1 MNAIVETT
9 TLIQLHT
16 EYTAKILASID
27 TSNQTEDEQWHFR
40 RSLGIGGSEAGTIL
54 GLNKYQTAWDL
65 WAIKTGRMPAP
76 DLSDNMAVK
85 MGHKLEQTVAE
96 LYAEVTGKQ
105 VRRSNIHHQHKEKP
119 WLVGNLDRVVVGEKR
134 GLECKTASSFAAK
147 GKFGK
152 GNQYSPT
159 GELVILCDEV
169 PDTYLI
175 QVQHYM
181 AVTGLTVFD
190 LAVLIDGRDFRIFTI
205 HRNDDLIAEIE
216 SQLTAF
222 WFDNV
227 ISDIAPDGAPIAES
241 EVIKGATIEATQDI
255 TSLIDAHKELAE
267 AINELKAEQ
276 DKVDEAIKSFIGDS
290 EILVADGHQL
300 ASYKTVNSNRFDT
313 AAFKKSEPAL
323 YQQYVK
329 QSSSRSLRV
338 S

>member
-1 MNAIVETT
+1 MNALAETK
-9 TLIQLHT
+9 TLLETHS
-16 EYTAKILASID
+16 EYTAKIQASID
-27 TSNQTEDEQWHFR
+27 TAGQTEDEQWHFR
-40 RSLGIGGSEAGTIL
+40 RSLGLGGSEAGTIM

-181 AVTGLTVFD
+181 SVTGLPVFD
-190 LAVLIDGRDFRIFTI
+190 LAVLIDGRDFRIFTL
-205 HRNDDLIAEIE
+205 HRNDELIAEIE
-216 SQLTAF
+216 DQLTDF
-222 WFDNV
+222 WFNHV
-227 ISDIAPDGAPIAES
+227 IGDIAPDGAPIPEQ
-241 EVIKGATIEATQDI
+241 EVIKGATVEATPDI
-255 TSLIDAHKELAE
+255 TALLGEHKELDD
-267 AINELKAEQ
+267 AIKELKAEQ
-276 DKVDEAIKSFIGDS
+276 DRVDEQIKQFIGES
-290 EILVADGHQL
+290 EILVSDGHQV
-300 ASYKTVNSNRFDT
+300 ASYKTVTSNRFDT
-313 AAFKKSEPAL
+313 TAFKKAEPAL
-323 YQQYVK
+323 YAQYVK
-329 QSSSRSLRV
+329 PSSSRTFRV

>member
-1 MNAIVETT
+1 MNALAETK
-9 TLIQLHT
+9 TLLETHS
-16 EYTAKILASID
+16 EYTAKIQASID
-27 TSNQTEDEQWHFR
+27 TAGQTEDEQWHFR
-40 RSLGIGGSEAGTIL
+40 RSLGLGGSEAGTIM

-169 PDTYLI
+169 PDTYLV

-181 AVTGLTVFD
+181 SVTGLPVFD

-205 HRNDDLIAEIE
+205 ARNDELIAEIE
-216 SQLTAF
+216 GQLTDF
-222 WFDNV
+222 WFNNV
-227 ISDIAPDGAPIAES
+227 IADIAPAGEPITEQ
-241 EVIKGATIEATQDI
+241 EVIKGSAVEATSDI
-255 TSLIDAHKELAE
+255 TALIESHKELDE
-267 AINELKAEQ
+267 AIKELKAEQ
-276 DKVDEAIKSFIGDS
+276 DSVDTQIKQFIGES
-290 EILVADGHQL
+290 EILVHAGKQL
-300 ASYKTVNSNRFDT
+300 ASYKPVITNRFDST
-313 AAFKKSEPAL
+313 AFKKADPAT
-323 YQQYVK
+323 YAQYTK
-329 QSSSRSLRV
+329 TSTSRTFRV